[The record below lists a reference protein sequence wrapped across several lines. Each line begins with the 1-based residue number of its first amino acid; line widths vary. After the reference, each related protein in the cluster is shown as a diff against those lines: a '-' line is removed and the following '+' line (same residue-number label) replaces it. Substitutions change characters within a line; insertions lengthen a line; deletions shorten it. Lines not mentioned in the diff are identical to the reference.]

1 MSVSVSTHPVVSRSV
16 QQRKPGRGLAAL
28 ARIEARRL
36 LCHPVFLLGLALTL
50 LFFNDAGDGATMESF
65 GDGFAYLPMASGTLI
80 AANLGALRSRRDR
93 TEELYE
99 SLPRPRSARVAGQL
113 LALLWTLPV
122 SAALLLAAL
131 IDDSFTDGTL
141 GNQFS
146 PGADQLAQGPL
157 MVLAFGAIGILLAR
171 IAPSAIAGAVM
182 FVALIATAMPNFSP
196 GGSWGAWLLPS
207 TTNLIHD
214 VFSVSCDRAATQP
227 GCQQFVLLQYSISLH
242 LVYVAGLTLLLAAG
256 ALIDRRRRLVLA
268 ALPVCVV
275 ALGVATRLAAG

>member
-1 MSVSVSTHPVVSRSV
+1 MNASLPTLPVVSRSMPH
-16 QQRKPGRGLAAL
+16 RPRRELAAL
-28 ARIEARRL
+28 ARIEGRRL
-36 LCHPVFLLGLALTL
+36 LGHPVFLLGVALTL

-122 SAALLLAAL
+122 SAALLVAAL
-131 IDDSFTDGTL
+131 IDDSLVDSTL

-157 MVLAFGAIGILLAR
+157 MVLAFGAIGIVLAR

-182 FVALIATAMPNFSP
+182 FVGLIATAMPNVAP

>member
-1 MSVSVSTHPVVSRSV
+1 MSVSVPTHPVVSRNV
-16 QQRKPGRGLAAL
+16 RQRKAGRELAAL

-65 GDGFAYLPMASGTLI
+65 GDGFAYLPLASGTLI

-122 SAALLLAAL
+122 SAALLVAAL
-131 IDDSFTDGTL
+131 IDDSFVDSAL

-146 PGADQLAQGPL
+146 PAADQLAQGPL

-171 IAPSAIAGAVM
+171 IAPSPIAGAVM

-207 TTNLIHD
+207 TTNLVND
-214 VFSVSCDRAATQP
+214 VFAMECDRAATQP
-227 GCQQFVLLQYSISLH
+227 RCEQFVMSQYAITWH
-242 LVYVAGLTLLLAAG
+242 LVFVVGLTLLLAAG
-256 ALIDRRRRLVLA
+256 ALVDRRRRLMLA

-275 ALGVATRLAAG
+275 ALAVATRLAAG